1 VKPSE
6 IVGAFVYRCY
16 DDQGRLLYIGSSC
29 NMARRLAEHA
39 DKSPWWSY
47 CADIKTD
54 AQDSLP
60 KARLLEIRLIQ
71 RMHPIFNTN
80 YRAGASEISERDY
93 LAEKQ
98 PQERADL
105 WAEMCDAMNSLT
117 APAPS

>member
-1 VKPSE
+1 MKPSE

-16 DDQGRLLYIGSSC
+16 DEQGRLLYIGSSK

-39 DKSPWWSY
+39 DKSPWWPY

-54 AQDSLP
+54 AQDTLA

-80 YRAGASEISERDY
+80 YRAGASDISVEDY
-93 LAEKQ
+93 LAERDPEGQ
-98 PQERADL
+98 GALR
-105 WAEMCDAMNSLT
+105 AEMRDAINSLT
-117 APAPS
+117 VPAPA